1 MRRLGQIAGVCAAL
15 LGAAPLPGVAQERT
29 DTTTVIRAGRLF
41 DSERGA
47 FLSARDIVVSGGAII
62 DVRPPGPV
70 PVGARVI
77 DLREY
82 TVLPGLIDAHTHILN
97 WRTVAQDEA
106 GTVTAEEPALRVLRA
121 ASRART
127 YLHAG
132 FTTVRDL
139 GDAGRFLDVALRK
152 AIDEGSV
159 DGPRMI
165 VSGPGLISHALH
177 DEKNRVVR
185 GANDARLAVRENF
198 LNGAELIKMYS
209 GSIYPGGSPILTHEE
224 MRAIVDEAHRLK
236 LKVTAHA
243 FTDVAAGAVID
254 AGVDAIEHGYYLSD
268 STLRRM
274 KAKGIVLVPTDIDSL
289 TWVRYGERSAGSV
302 LPAAPAPLARE
313 VARRRDRLARAIA
326 IGVEFAA
333 GSDTYVDVGWPPG
346 EMAKHALFAYAEAGA
361 SPIQILQA
369 ATINAARLIGLDRP
383 SNDALPRRS
392 HSVGAIKP
400 GAFAD
405 IIAVDGDPGV
415 DIRALERVRF
425 VMKDGTVYLSPR

>member
-1 MRRLGQIAGVCAAL
+1 MTL
-15 LGAAPLPGVAQERT
+15 LGAATLPGSAQERT
-29 DTTTVIRAGRLF
+29 DTTVIHAARLF

-47 FLSARDIVVSGGAII
+47 FLSARDIVVSGGVVI
-62 DVRPPGPV
+62 DVRPPGSV
-70 PVGARVI
+70 PTGARVI
-77 DLREY
+77 DLRDY
-82 TVLPGLIDAHTHILN
+82 TVLPGLIDAHTHLLM
-97 WRTVAQDEA
+97 WRTVAQEEVGSVA
-106 GTVTAEEPALRVLRA
+106 AEEPALRTLRA
-121 ASRART
+121 AARART

-132 FTTVRDL
+132 ITTVRDL
-139 GDAGRFLDVALRK
+139 GDAGRFLDVALRR

-159 DGPRMI
+159 EGPRMI
-165 VSGPGLISHALH
+165 VSGPGLTDRTTN
-177 DEKNRVVR
+177 DENRAVR
-185 GANDARLAVRENF
+185 GADDARLAVRENF
-198 LNGAELIKMYS
+198 VNGAELIKLYS
-209 GSIYPGGSPILTHEE
+209 GSIYPGGSPILTPGE

-243 FTDVAAGAVID
+243 FTDVAAAAVID

-289 TWVRYGERSAGSV
+289 TWVRYTERAPGGA
-302 LPAAPAPLARE
+302 PGAAPAPLARE

-326 IGVEFAA
+326 IGVDLAA
-333 GSDTYVDVGWPPG
+333 GSDTYVDLGWQPG
-346 EMAKHALFAYAEAGA
+346 EAAKRVLFSYAEAGA

-383 SNDALPRRS
+383 SSDALPRRR
-392 HSVGAIKP
+392 HTVGAVKP

-405 IIAVDGDPGV
+405 IIAVDGDPAI